1 MRRSGKNLLLGLTVL
16 TVLFIWG
23 NSLMPDDVSGG
34 FSDWV
39 GNILSHIFGGV
50 VDTESGHGVLRK
62 LAHGTE
68 YLVLGM
74 ELFLLL
80 RQLWGRP
87 LSLVALG
94 GVMTALIDETI
105 QLFVEGRCGAVQ
117 DVWID
122 LGGFTVGCL
131 LCAGCAAWKKQRRK
145 G

>member
-1 MRRSGKNLLLGLTVL
+1 MRRSRSNILLGLSIL

-23 NSLMPDDVSGG
+23 NSLMPGDVSGS

-39 GNILSHIFGGV
+39 SGILSHIFGG

-68 YLVLGM
+68 YLVLGV

-80 RQLWGRP
+80 RRSRRSP
-87 LSLVALG
+87 LSMVALCG
-94 GVMTALIDETI
+94 ATTALVDETI

-122 LGGFTVGCL
+122 LGGFFVGCL
-131 LCAGCAAWKKQRRK
+131 LCAGCMELWMRRRN